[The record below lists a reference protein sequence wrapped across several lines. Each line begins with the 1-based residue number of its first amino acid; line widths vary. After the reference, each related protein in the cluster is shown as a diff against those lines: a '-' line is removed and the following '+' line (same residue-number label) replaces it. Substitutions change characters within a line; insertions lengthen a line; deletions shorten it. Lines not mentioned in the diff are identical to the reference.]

1 MSSPT
6 IFVQSNT
13 SNTHRDLVDRQVL
26 LSTIEMS
33 DSRDNKTTGPA
44 PDNTNPK
51 AANSGYPVDDAE
63 LSTQQERL
71 RKAAAAGA
79 HALKSPLSS
88 ALSRSPLRP
97 SATPQDPHSPATGL
111 AQTPASS
118 EAVPTALSRM
128 QTSDL
133 EPILA
138 ELRKISAWADTQRK
152 ITKWS
157 FIFVAVFIP
166 ALIGFGLLLE
176 QRFKSTVEEASPT
189 PKADWYDMDRDV
201 RSGDFDKGLAL
212 GEELI
217 QKTPQSP
224 DAHKRLAAAYLA
236 SGKLDKAKEHYAE
249 AFRLFP
255 SEENQ
260 KLLSAIEQRSNA
272 EKQ

>member
-1 MSSPT
+1 
-6 IFVQSNT
+6 
-13 SNTHRDLVDRQVL
+13 
-26 LSTIEMS
+26 MS
-33 DSRDNKTTGPA
+33 DSTAKNTTGPA
-44 PDNTNPK
+44 PGNATPK
-51 AANSGYPVDDAE
+51 AANSGYPVDEAE

-88 ALSRSPLRP
+88 ALSRTPLRP
-97 SATPQDPHSPATGL
+97 SATPQDPHNPPTGL
-111 AQTPASS
+111 TQAATSTEPVPNALNRMPAN
-118 EAVPTALSRM
+118 
-128 QTSDL
+128 DI
-133 EPILA
+133 EPILV

-166 ALIGFGLLLE
+166 ALIGIGLLME
-176 QRFKSTVEEASPT
+176 QRLKRTVEDASPT

-217 QKTPQSP
+217 QKTPLSP
-224 DAHKRLAAAYLA
+224 EAHKRLAAAYLA
-236 SGKLDKAKEHYAE
+236 AGKLDKAREHYAE
-249 AFRLFP
+249 AVRLFP

-260 KLLSAIEQRSNA
+260 KLLSAIETRSNA